1 MALDV
6 KLTDIGNGL
15 TEAEIVSWLVSPG
28 DTVTVNQ
35 ALVEVETDK
44 AVVEISTP
52 QAGTVV
58 STHGNVGDTIS
69 VGDTL
74 VVIGDADTVPA
85 ETPDVSGAFTEV
97 GITSGYKPNERTMAD
112 VAPQTAPQPV
122 VAVEV
127 EPSAEHPVRAM
138 PLIRKLAR
146 EHQIDLAAVT
156 PSGSHGQ
163 ITRADVMEVV
173 AARGAAKVPAVPRAA
188 MSKLRRTIAAHMTRS
203 WEEIPHVTV
212 WGPAEATRL
221 IEARKRTG
229 LPLDALLIRAMT
241 PSLAEYADF
250 NSSFDGE
257 TLTPNDTYDIGIA
270 VDTDAGLLV
279 PVVKD
284 VTGRNDNDLAKE
296 IDRLVVGAKSR
307 TLGTDDLTGQT
318 WTISNVGA
326 VGGRYGTPI
335 IPIGTTSIIAV
346 GRARD
351 EVVARYGQ
359 PVVAPMMPLAL
370 SFDHRVIDGAQ
381 ASRFLEHIIES
392 IELFRI

>member
-15 TEAEIVSWLVSPG
+15 TEAEIVGWLVAVG
-28 DTVTVNQ
+28 DEVAVNQ
-35 ALVEVETDK
+35 PIVEVETDK
-44 AVVEISTP
+44 AVVEISAP
-52 QAGTVV
+52 QAGTIV
-58 STHGNVGDTIS
+58 SVHGNVGETIP
-69 VGDTL
+69 VGFTL
-74 VVIGDADTVPA
+74 AVIGGADAAPA
-85 ETPDVSGAFTEV
+85 PTLEESGEFAEQGIAADYSPVET
-97 GITSGYKPNERTMAD
+97 TMTD
-112 VAPQTAPQPV
+112 VASPV
-122 VAVEV
+122 VAVAMQ
-127 EPSAEHPVRAM
+127 PAAHPVRAM
-138 PLIRKLAR
+138 PLIRKLAKD
-146 EHQIDLAAVT
+146 HQIDLAAIT
-156 PSGSHGQ
+156 PSGSRGQ
-163 ITRADVMEVV
+163 ITRADVMEAV

-188 MSKLRRTIAAHMTRS
+188 MSKLRRTIAAHMSQS

-229 LPLDALLIRAMT
+229 MPLDALLIRAMT
-241 PSLAEYADF
+241 PSLMEYPDF

-257 TLTPNDTYDIGIA
+257 ALTPNATYDIGIA

-284 VTGRNDNDLAKE
+284 VSGRTDDDLAKE
-296 IDRLVVGAKSR
+296 IDRLVGGAKSR
-307 TLGTDDLTGQT
+307 TLGPDDLRGQT

-335 IPIGTTSIIAV
+335 IPVGTTSIIAV

-351 EVVARYGQ
+351 DVVARYGQ

-381 ASRFLEHIIES
+381 ASRFLEHVIES

>member
-1 MALDV
+1 MAREV

-15 TEAEIVSWLVSPG
+15 TEAEIVSWLVDVG
-28 DTVTVNQ
+28 DTVAANQ
-35 ALVEVETDK
+35 TLVEVETDK
-44 AVVEISTP
+44 AVVEISAP
-52 QAGTVV
+52 KGGTVL
-58 STHGNVGDTIS
+58 SIHGAVGDTIA
-69 VGDTL
+69 VGTTL
-74 VVIGDADTVPA
+74 VVIGDAGETSAASDDTEDDQAGSFA
-85 ETPDVSGAFTEV
+85 ET
-97 GITSGYKPNERTMAD
+97 GIAAGYTPTTTTMAD
-112 VAPQTAPQPV
+112 TAPPV
-122 VAVEV
+122 VEVEV
-127 EPSAEHPVRAM
+127 EPAETHPVRAM
-138 PLIRKLAR
+138 PLVRKLAK
-146 EHQIDLAAVT
+146 EHEIDLASVT
-156 PSGSHGQ
+156 PSGERGQ
-163 ITRADVMEVV
+163 ITRADVMEAV

-188 MSKLRRTIAAHMTRS
+188 MSKLRRTIAKHMAQS

-221 IEARKRTG
+221 IEARQRTG

-241 PSLAEYADF
+241 PSLEEYPDF
-250 NSSFDGE
+250 NASFDGE
-257 TLTPNDTYDIGIA
+257 SLVPNDTYDIGIA

-279 PVVKD
+279 PVVKN
-284 VTGRNDNDLAKE
+284 VTGLSDDDLGKE
-296 IDRLVVGAKSR
+296 IERLVAGARSR
-307 TLGTDDLTGQT
+307 TLGPDELSGQT

-351 EVVARYGQ
+351 DVVARYGQ

-381 ASRFLEHIIES
+381 ASRFLEHVIES